1 MWKRRKQELPG
12 RVTAEIT
19 DHADLEALAG
29 GWEVGFEG
37 LHVEECP
44 RSQDLELE
52 GGSGNAS
59 ECIVDVDTVV
69 QTLFTCRFVNFSLGY
84 LGMWP

>member
-1 MWKRRKQELPG
+1 M
-12 RVTAEIT
+12 TAEIT
-19 DHADLEALAG
+19 DPVDLEALVG

-52 GGSGNAS
+52 GGSGSAS
-59 ECIVDVDTVV
+59 EFIADVDVVV
-69 QTLFTCRFVNFSLGY
+69 QTLFSCRFVNFSLGY

>member
-1 MWKRRKQELPG
+1 MWRKRKHELPG

-19 DHADLEALAG
+19 DHVDLEALVG

-59 ECIVDVDTVV
+59 ECIMDVDMVA
-69 QTLFTCRFVNFSLGY
+69 QTLFPADL
-84 LGMWP
+84 

>member
-1 MWKRRKQELPG
+1 MWRRRKHELPG

-19 DHADLEALAG
+19 DPVDLEALVG

-52 GGSGNAS
+52 GGSGSAS
-59 ECIVDVDTVV
+59 EFIADVDVVV
-69 QTLFTCRFVNFSLGY
+69 QTLFPADL
-84 LGMWP
+84 